1 MLLERARERELLAAG
16 RRQLEI
22 RRFIPDLQHQKSLV
36 ARKDVLEGAGEAGD
50 VIAARHRTA
59 ESLSHLV
66 APAAGMCRVVASHRD
81 DVLWHLHEQCARIWS
96 RLESAPRSSG
106 DRLF

>member
-1 MLLERARERELLAAG
+1 VLLKRARKRELLAAG

-22 RRFIPDLQHQKSLV
+22 RRFIPDLQHEKSLV

-50 VIAARHRTA
+50 AITAGHRAA

-66 APAAGMCRVVASHRD
+66 PPAARQRVIVAPNRD
-81 DVLWHLHEQCARIWS
+81 DVRRYRHEQRALMGLHLDGAALRGGC
-96 RLESAPRSSG
+96 RLR
-106 DRLF
+106 